1 MPRFLCVA
9 VCLAWIACASPS
21 RAQDAPEAPR
31 PWLGVQTRL
40 DTTIPGARVYVANA
54 GSPAAL
60 AGIQDDD
67 VIQTVDGVTIADA
80 SALVAAISQRAVGS
94 SVRLTVLRDRR
105 RLTLNITLAGAPS
118 PRRYAVGE
126 VFRDCDACPEM
137 VVVPAGSFFM
147 GSPTEEEGRTAQ
159 EGPRTLITVPRPFA
173 ISRHEITFA
182 AWDACVQ
189 AGGCGGYVPPD
200 QGWGRGTRPVI
211 NVNLTD
217 IRAFTKWLD
226 RYAFGAIYAL
236 PPEAYWEYAARA
248 GSDTPWATGSAIIGD
263 DANILGQYGRTV
275 PVGSF
280 PANAFS
286 LHDVH
291 GNVRELTEGCV
302 DVGYFGVPTDG
313 DPSPSG
319 NCSLRSTR
327 GGSYASLPA
336 EARSAARAP
345 VPHSQRS
352 SEIGFR
358 VMRVLPA

>member
-1 MPRFLCVA
+1 MSRFLCVSA
-9 VCLAWIACASPS
+9 CLIWIACASPI
-21 RAQDAPEAPR
+21 RAQEAPR
-31 PWLGVQTRL
+31 PWLGVQTLL
-40 DTTIPGARVYVANA
+40 DTTMPGARVNVALA

-67 VIQTVDGVTIADA
+67 VIQTLDGVAIADA
-80 SALVAAISQRAVGS
+80 NALVAAISQRAVGS
-94 SVRLTVLRDRR
+94 SVRLTLLRARR
-105 RLTLNITLAGAPS
+105 RLTLNITLAAAPS

-147 GSPTEEEGRTAQ
+147 GSPAEEEGRAPQ
-159 EGPRTLITVPRPFA
+159 EGPRTLVTVRRPFA

-189 AGGCGGYVPPD
+189 AGGCGGYAPPD
-200 QGWGRGTRPVI
+200 QGWGRGARPVI
-211 NVNLTD
+211 HVNLTD
-217 IRAFTKWLD
+217 GGAFTKWLN
-226 RYAFGAIYAL
+226 RYAFGASYAL
-236 PPEAYWEYAARA
+236 PSEAYWEYAARA
-248 GSDTPWATGSAIIGD
+248 GSDTPWATGSAIVGE

-280 PANAFS
+280 PANAFG

-302 DVGYFGVPTDG
+302 DVGYFGVPADG
-313 DPSPSG
+313 DAPSSG

-327 GGSYASLPA
+327 GGSYASLPS

-345 VPHSQRS
+345 VPHNQRS
-352 SEIGFR
+352 SEVGFR
-358 VMRVLPA
+358 VVRFLPD